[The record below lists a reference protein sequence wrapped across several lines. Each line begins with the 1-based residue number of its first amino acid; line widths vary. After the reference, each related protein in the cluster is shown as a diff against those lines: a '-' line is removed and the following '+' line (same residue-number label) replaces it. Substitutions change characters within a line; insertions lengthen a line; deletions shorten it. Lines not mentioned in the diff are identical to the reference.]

1 MAAILSGRRPF
12 GDNAGAGSGRIAGE
26 SVEYLVESSK
36 SFSEVVFDLTPVV
49 QRLGFVV
56 FHHEDLGESLRRH
69 GGDYDE
75 DSAVF
80 LIGNYSLLEALLSLA
95 PVSCLALPTRLAVFT
110 RNGATWLGCQ
120 RPTAQL
126 GEQLQDVMV
135 LRIAVELEE
144 RLIQIINE
152 CR

>member
-1 MAAILSGRRPF
+1 M
-12 GDNAGAGSGRIAGE
+12 
-26 SVEYLVESSK
+26 EYLVESSK

-80 LIGNYSLLEALLSLA
+80 LIGNYPLLDALLTAA
-95 PVSCLALPTRLAVFT
+95 PSSSLALPTRLAVFT
-110 RNGATWLGCQ
+110 RDGATWLGCQ
-120 RPTAQL
+120 RPTALL
-126 GEQLQDVMV
+126 GELAGNALVAR
-135 LRIAVELEE
+135 LAGELEA
-144 RLIQIINE
+144 RLIQIIDE
-152 CR
+152 AR

>member
-1 MAAILSGRRPF
+1 M
-12 GDNAGAGSGRIAGE
+12 
-26 SVEYLVESSK
+26 EYLVESSK

-56 FHHEDLGESLRRH
+56 FHHEDLGESVRRH

-75 DSAVF
+75 ESAVF
-80 LIGNYSLLEALLSLA
+80 LIGNYPLLEALLSVA

-110 RNGATWLGCQ
+110 RDGATWIGCQ

-126 GEQLQDVMV
+126 GDLAGNAQVVRLAGE
-135 LRIAVELEE
+135 IEA
-144 RLIQIINE
+144 RLIQIIDE
-152 CR
+152 AR

>member
-1 MAAILSGRRPF
+1 M
-12 GDNAGAGSGRIAGE
+12 
-26 SVEYLVESSK
+26 EYLVESSK
-36 SFSEVVFDLTPVV
+36 SFSEVVFELTPIV

-80 LIGNYSLLEALLSLA
+80 LIGNYPLLDALLTATPS
-95 PVSCLALPTRLAVFT
+95 SCLALPTRLAVFT
-110 RNGATWLGCQ
+110 RDGATWIGCQ

-126 GEQLQDVMV
+126 GELSGNALVAR
-135 LRIAVELEE
+135 LAGELEA
-144 RLIQIINE
+144 RLIQIIDE
-152 CR
+152 AR

>member
-1 MAAILSGRRPF
+1 M
-12 GDNAGAGSGRIAGE
+12 
-26 SVEYLVESSK
+26 EYLVESSK

-80 LIGNYSLLEALLSLA
+80 LIGNYPLLDALLTAA
-95 PVSCLALPTRLAVFT
+95 PSSSLALPTRLAVFT
-110 RNGATWLGCQ
+110 RDGATWLGCQ

>member
-1 MAAILSGRRPF
+1 M
-12 GDNAGAGSGRIAGE
+12 
-26 SVEYLVESSK
+26 EYLVESSK

-80 LIGNYSLLEALLSLA
+80 LIGNYPLLEALLSLA
-95 PVSCLALPTRLAVFT
+95 PASFLALPTRLAVFT
-110 RNGATWLGCQ
+110 RDGATWIGCQ
-120 RPTAQL
+120 RPSEQL
-126 GEQLQDVMV
+126 GELTGNALVAR
-135 LRIAVELEE
+135 LAGELEA
-144 RLIQIINE
+144 RLIQIIDE
-152 CR
+152 AR

>member
-1 MAAILSGRRPF
+1 M
-12 GDNAGAGSGRIAGE
+12 
-26 SVEYLVESSK
+26 EYLVESSK

-49 QRLGFVV
+49 QRLRFVV
-56 FHHEDLGESLRRH
+56 FHHQDLGESLRRH

>member
-1 MAAILSGRRPF
+1 M
-12 GDNAGAGSGRIAGE
+12 
-26 SVEYLVESSK
+26 EYLVESSK
-36 SFSEVVFDLTPVV
+36 SFSEVVFELTPIV

>member
-1 MAAILSGRRPF
+1 M
-12 GDNAGAGSGRIAGE
+12 
-26 SVEYLVESSK
+26 EYLVESSK

-80 LIGNYSLLEALLSLA
+80 LIGNYPLLDALLTAA
-95 PVSCLALPTRLAVFT
+95 PSSSLALPTRLAIFT
-110 RNGATWLGCQ
+110 RDGATWIGCQ

-126 GEQLQDVMV
+126 GELYGNALVSR
-135 LRIAVELEE
+135 LAGELEA
-144 RLIQIINE
+144 RLIQIIDE
-152 CR
+152 AR

>member
-1 MAAILSGRRPF
+1 M
-12 GDNAGAGSGRIAGE
+12 
-26 SVEYLVESSK
+26 EYLVESSK

>member
-1 MAAILSGRRPF
+1 M
-12 GDNAGAGSGRIAGE
+12 
-26 SVEYLVESSK
+26 EYLVESSK
-36 SFSEVVFDLTPVV
+36 SFSEVVFELTPIV

-69 GGDYDE
+69 GSDYDE

>member
-1 MAAILSGRRPF
+1 M
-12 GDNAGAGSGRIAGE
+12 
-26 SVEYLVESSK
+26 EYLVESSK
-36 SFSEVVFDLTPVV
+36 SFSEVVFELTPIV

-80 LIGNYSLLEALLSLA
+80 LIGNYPLLDALLTASPSCSLA
-95 PVSCLALPTRLAVFT
+95 MPTRLAVFT
-110 RNGATWLGCQ
+110 RDGATWLGCQ
-120 RPTAQL
+120 RPTVQL
-126 GEQLQDVMV
+126 GAQVEDVEL
-135 LRIAVELEE
+135 LRIAEELEE
-144 RLIQIINE
+144 RLIKIINE

>member
-1 MAAILSGRRPF
+1 M
-12 GDNAGAGSGRIAGE
+12 
-26 SVEYLVESSK
+26 EYLVESSK
-36 SFSEVVFDLTPVV
+36 SFSEVVFELTPIV

-80 LIGNYSLLEALLSLA
+80 LIGNYPLLDALLTAA
-95 PVSCLALPTRLAVFT
+95 PSSSLALPTRLAVFT
-110 RNGATWLGCQ
+110 RDGATWIGCQ

-126 GEQLQDVMV
+126 GELAGNALVAQL
-135 LRIAVELEE
+135 AGELEA
-144 RLIQIINE
+144 RLIQIIDE
-152 CR
+152 AR